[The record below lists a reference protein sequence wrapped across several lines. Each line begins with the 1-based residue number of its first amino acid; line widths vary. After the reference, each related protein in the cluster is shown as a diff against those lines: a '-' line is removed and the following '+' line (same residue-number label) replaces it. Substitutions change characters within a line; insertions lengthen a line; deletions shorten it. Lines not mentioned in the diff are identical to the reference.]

1 MEEHARK
8 AENAEFLL
16 RILSACISTMSFW
29 VIAFS
34 WNYFFEELGFVPRL
48 GFLGAAL
55 SWVVFLHVESTGM
68 IIMSMMR
75 DKLRADAR
83 AEAQEELMREALA
96 LTREALAQTREA
108 QAQAEAR
115 ESQTL
120 AEALEALTQARE
132 AQAEAREAQA
142 QAEAREAQLIIRD
155 LQRQLREA
163 RGEGANGAED
173 D

>member
-8 AENAEFLL
+8 TESAEFLL
-16 RILSACISTMSFW
+16 RILSACISTLSFW

-48 GFLGAAL
+48 GLGAAL

-173 D
+173 A

>member
-1 MEEHARK
+1 MPMEEHARK
-8 AENAEFLL
+8 AESAEFLL
-16 RILSACISTMSFW
+16 RILSACISTLSFW

-48 GFLGAAL
+48 GLGAAL

-83 AEAQEELMREALA
+83 AEARAEAQEALMREALTLA
-96 LTREALAQTREA
+96 REALARADAREA
-108 QAQAEAR
+108 QTQAEAR
-115 ESQTL
+115 E
-120 AEALEALTQARE
+120 ALTL
-132 AQAEAREAQA
+132 AREAQA

-155 LQRQLREA
+155 LRRQLREA
-163 RGEGANGAED
+163 RGEDANGAED
-173 D
+173 A